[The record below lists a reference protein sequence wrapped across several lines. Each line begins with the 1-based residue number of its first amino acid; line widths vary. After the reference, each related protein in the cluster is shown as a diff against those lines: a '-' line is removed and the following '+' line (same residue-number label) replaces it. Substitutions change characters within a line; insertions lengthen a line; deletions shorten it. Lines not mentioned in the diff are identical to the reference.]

1 MMPSDN
7 HLLKIKRYEQ
17 DCSTILESYAS
28 TKSFKIKL
36 EFFPQYLIDKYINKK
51 KPQYMDFSKQ
61 MGEIHSSI
69 CNELAFY
76 DVKKNI
82 KKEGKP
88 KQDGNSEDQVE
99 VRQSKRLKKE

>member
-1 MMPSDN
+1 
-7 HLLKIKRYEQ
+7 
-17 DCSTILESYAS
+17 
-28 TKSFKIKL
+28 
-36 EFFPQYLIDKYINKK
+36 
-51 KPQYMDFSKQ
+51 MDFSKQ